1 MDPVVRLPLTSC
13 DSRFDVDPTKLHA
26 WTRANVAASGGGSRQ
41 PVVASAIVE
50 CHVTLGVSVTSPA
63 VRART
68 TASVLEVVPSLR

>member
-26 WTRANVAASGGGSRQ
+26 WTRANVASSGESTA
-41 PVVASAIVE
+41 VVASAIVE
-50 CHVTLGVSVTSPA
+50 CHVTVGVSVTSPA